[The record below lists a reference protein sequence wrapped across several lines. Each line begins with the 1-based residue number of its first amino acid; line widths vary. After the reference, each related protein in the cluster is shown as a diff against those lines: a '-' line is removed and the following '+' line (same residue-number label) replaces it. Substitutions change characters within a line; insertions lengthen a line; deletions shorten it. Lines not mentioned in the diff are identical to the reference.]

1 MQAKELLAYL
11 VDNLVVNKEDVVIDV
26 DETENSINLTLRVN
40 PDDMGRVI
48 GRKGRIANSIR
59 TILKAANFE
68 STKNVNLEIAD

>member
-59 TILKAANFE
+59 TILKAASFE

>member
-1 MQAKELLAYL
+1 MQAKELLAYS